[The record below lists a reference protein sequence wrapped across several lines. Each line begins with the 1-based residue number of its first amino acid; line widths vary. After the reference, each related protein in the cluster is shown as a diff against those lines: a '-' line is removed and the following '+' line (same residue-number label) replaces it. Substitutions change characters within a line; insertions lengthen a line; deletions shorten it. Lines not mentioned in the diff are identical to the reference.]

1 MKEKIDILLFK
12 LALFLLRKTKKVT
25 LRTDEKD
32 IIFYC
37 RGFNLSISDKE
48 FYEMGIGFRYYV
60 ENHCQFRQKYGRVV

>member
-12 LALFLLRKTKKVT
+12 LALFLLRKTELVT

-37 RGFNLSISDKE
+37 KGFDLNIKE
-48 FYEMGIGFRYYV
+48 EGFHEMSIGFKYYV
-60 ENHCQFRQKYGRVV
+60 ENHCQFVRGKK